1 MLQDSKSFSWC
12 FLVECI
18 FLRLDYWWRHCIKVK
33 VLSEISNSL
42 FWKALIYGIG
52 ALDILG
58 FAINIITKNKYFKL
72 FQVIK
77 FFFYNFFPTISTL
90 LLPKPIF
97 KNLEHLAL
105 RFILAQFPLVYLSI
119 QLFIPF
125 TVNVTP
131 IQTIN
136 ITISFLKSWCL
147 NRLQYQNNCWH
158 YR

>member
-33 VLSEISNSL
+33 VVSEISNSL
-42 FWKALIYGIG
+42 FWKALIYGIR

-58 FAINIITKNKYFKL
+58 FAINIIIKINISSYFKL
-72 FQVIK
+72 SN
-77 FFFYNFFPTISTL
+77 FFLQFFFPTICTL

-97 KNLEHLAL
+97 KNSEHLAL

-125 TVNVTP
+125 AVNVTP
-131 IQTIN
+131 FQMIS
-136 ITISFLKSWCL
+136 ITISFLKSWYL
-147 NRLQYQNNCWH
+147 NRLQYQNNCWY